1 MDKAA
6 RNFEVDGL
14 GRESGRRRHRI
25 YKAADE
31 GAARMMAF
39 KDGTVIETIHE
50 LPPDP
55 PEPATDKQKIYA
67 AALAIDFS
75 PGISKDRI
83 SELID
88 AHFDKNED
96 VVGILQH
103 LSDAHRTARITY
115 WKFGEAA
122 ASTRV
127 VEPYELVDGENGSQ
141 YFQCWQLSPPPDDG
155 DHWRTFRTDRIKSA
169 RDGGGSFSARKTLS
183 IGAIRLGIAHHGRS
197 GKSVQEPYVS
207 SWADGNA
214 PVASSYEQRAD
225 TTEHQ
230 AYARRIK
237 SKRLSPVVWIVLVV
251 CIVLIIIASRY

>member
-1 MDKAA
+1 MCIRD
-6 RNFEVDGL
+6 
-14 GRESGRRRHRI
+14 SRI

-103 LSDAHRTARITY
+103 LSDAHRTDVYKRQLLVPMNDPAAMTDAVCRILGDPT
-115 WKFGEAA
+115 FAA
-122 ASTRV
+122 AM
-127 VEPYELVDGENGSQ
+127 GQ
-141 YFQCWQLSPPPDDG
+141 
-155 DHWRTFRTDRIKSA
+155 K
-169 RDGGGSFSARKTLS
+169 
-183 IGAIRLGIAHHGRS
+183 GR
-197 GKSVQEPYVS
+197 
-207 SWADGNA
+207 
-214 PVASSYEQRAD
+214 QRALD
-225 TTEHQ
+225 LFTIQRTAAQ
-230 AYARRIK
+230 TMDLYD
-237 SKRLSPVVWIVLVV
+237 RLL
-251 CIVLIIIASRY
+251 AGN